1 MEEILYGVTNA
12 LKKPSWVIEK
22 LNEKK
27 DYNQIITKLEE
38 QSLKIQST

>member
-27 DYNQIITKLEE
+27 DYNQIITKFITK
-38 QSLKIQST
+38 S